1 MIMGLISG
9 AALLVMILAGI
20 GLIAL
25 IAIPFALAFCV
36 LGVLLKVAFFVLFLP
51 FRLLGGLVKV
61 GLASAGV
68 FLGVLFVLGGLGFLL
83 LLGALPLLP
92 LLLIAGGLGLVF
104 RAMRSGPAVSSSP
117 GR

>member
-1 MIMGLISG
+1 MGLISG

-25 IAIPFALAFCV
+25 IAIPFALVFCV

-83 LLGALPLLP
+83 LLGALPLL
-92 LLLIAGGLGLVF
+92 LIAGGLGLVF